1 MKILDRYITRHV
13 FFGFAAAAALLLPL
27 FTTLDLVGELDDVTP
42 DGYRLSQAIEVVFM
56 TLPRRIVELG
66 PFIALLGGIAAL
78 GQLAATREL
87 TVMRATGLSIARIGF
102 TATLAGLALALAW
115 AALDEW
121 VASPLQQNGLELRNE
136 AMSAGAQASN
146 DQGSV
151 WARQDDQIVRV
162 GNLQHKRLPVNIE
175 IFRFDDNRSLVSYI
189 FAESAD
195 IQDAGQWRL
204 NNVQIK
210 QWDQGTETTQ
220 QLDHMVWH
228 SIFGGARLGD
238 ITLPTESLSVRQL
251 YRYITYL
258 KDSGQPSAQYEM
270 AMWQK
275 LGRPILTLAMILFA
289 IPFAFAQPRSP
300 NMGARLALG
309 ALVGLMVYVSNQIIV
324 NLGLLLKM
332 NTLIT
337 TLGPALVLL
346 AVAIGMVGYMDRGRR

>member
-1 MKILDRYITRHV
+1 MNILDRYITRHV

-27 FTTLDLVGELDDVTP
+27 FTTFDLVGELDDVTP
-42 DGYRLSQAIEVVFM
+42 GGYRLGQAIEVVFM

-87 TVMRATGLSIARIGF
+87 TVMRATGLSIARIGS

-121 VASPLQQNGLELRNE
+121 VASPLQQSGLELRNE
-136 AMSAGAQASN
+136 ARAAGAQASN
-146 DQGSV
+146 KQGSV

-175 IFRFDDNRSLVSYI
+175 IFRFDSDRALVAYI
-189 FAESAD
+189 FAASAD
-195 IQDAGQWRL
+195 IQEAGQWRL
-204 NNVQIK
+204 NNVQVK
-210 QWDQGTETTQ
+210 RWDHGTETTQ
-220 QLDHMVWH
+220 HLDHMVWQ

-238 ITLPTESLSVRQL
+238 ITLPTDSLSFRQL
-251 YRYITYL
+251 YRYIDYL
-258 KDSGQPSAQYEM
+258 KGSGQPSAQYEM

-275 LGRPILTLAMILFA
+275 VGRPILTLAMILFA

-300 NMGARLALG
+300 NLGARLALG

-332 NTLIT
+332 NTLVT
-337 TLGPALVLL
+337 TLGPSLVLL
-346 AVAIGMVGYMDRGRR
+346 AVAMAMVAYMDRGNR